1 MCERRR
7 PASGTAIISVVAIER
22 NNTFP
27 LLLSD
32 DELKLLNLL
41 AERDGL
47 DASEYLRSVI
57 RMMPSA
63 NAPTIAQV
71 TRLGATLGS
80 LSRAGKVDL
89 AKLFEA
95 HTDAMKATSDDEATK
110 KKAK

>member
-1 MCERRR
+1 M
-7 PASGTAIISVVAIER
+7 SIER
-22 NNTFP
+22 TNTFH

-32 DELKLLNLL
+32 DELKLLKLL

-47 DASEYLRSVI
+47 DASEYLRSMI
-57 RMMPSA
+57 RMMPST

-80 LSRAGKVDL
+80 LSHAGTIDL

-95 HTDAMKATSDDEATK
+95 HSDAVKLAKADVEETEK